1 MNQAQESDCRVVL
14 CTCPDEDTARR
25 LAGGVVEERL
35 AACVNI
41 LPAMRSV
48 FRWQGMVQEEREA
61 LMIIKTIAP
70 RYAELETWLL
80 ANHPYDVPEILALPV
95 AGGSATY
102 LDWMTEESA

>member
-1 MNQAQESDCRVVL
+1 MTEVRIAYSTIGDASA
-14 CTCPDEDTARR
+14 ARQIAR
-25 LAGGVVEERL
+25 QLVEERL